1 MHHTTILG
9 IDPGTH
15 EMGTAVIRGR
25 KLLAGGVHT
34 LRNGTHPLSV
44 VEQAKRMVLD
54 AIKDYEPQ
62 LVAIEKPL
70 LLPSKRA
77 ALVSVIG
84 QELHERGRE
93 LGCRVVEMDAREVRQ
108 RLTGN
113 ARITKLETAR
123 FLITQFP
130 ELAEKMPRAP
140 SRPVLGFA
148 PKDRYWLHMF
158 DALAVAMAASGV
170 PQEGRSAV
178 TARLETTVEQTR
190 RVEL

>member
-1 MHHTTILG
+1 MSPLTILG

-15 EMGTAVIRGR
+15 EMGTAVIHGR
-25 KLLAGGVHT
+25 KLLAAGVHT
-34 LRNGTHPLSV
+34 LRNGSHPLKV
-44 VEQAKRMVLD
+44 VEQAKRIVLD

-62 LVAIEKPL
+62 IVAIEKPL

-123 FLITQFP
+123 FLIGRFP
-130 ELAEKMPRAP
+130 ELAPKMPKAP
-140 SRPVLGFA
+140 AHAVLGFA

-158 DALAVAMAASGV
+158 DALALAVAS
-170 PQEGRSAV
+170 R
-178 TARLETTVEQTR
+178 
-190 RVEL
+190 